1 MDLLEEGEVIVKMNL
16 EVFPVQFSPF
26 RDEDIVYVTPEDDT
40 LVVATLGLELMVP
53 DLQLTFFP

>member
-1 MDLLEEGEVIVKMNL
+1 MNL

-26 RDEDIVYVTPEDDT
+26 RDEDIFYVTPEDNT